1 MIPYVIIPVLHNSK
15 IPTVLEVTTMKR
27 IRINYFYKV
36 LLLVGLNSIMAYS
49 QPLSNSQ
56 IKVITDTT
64 IFPAGALGSCH
75 ASTIVELNP
84 GIFMAAWFAG
94 SHEGANDV
102 GIWISTFRNDKWT
115 EPVEAAKGMD
125 SLGHRLPCWNPVLF
139 KTKNNS
145 LFLFYKVGINP
156 REWEGYV
163 IKSSDN
169 GKNWTQPEALPHGFL
184 GPIKAKPIQ
193 LPNGNILCPS
203 SVEKENGS
211 WSIHLEITKE
221 NLSSWKKVKIN
232 KDDSVGVIQPTIL
245 RHPDGKLEMLCRS
258 RQNSIYQTW
267 SDDNGLHWSK
277 LEKTSLPN
285 PNSGIDAVS
294 LADGNFILVYNPL
307 LHGAEWFNGRNVL
320 NVAVSNDGINWKD
333 IYQLENKKKGQFSYP
348 AVIQA
353 SDKSIHITYTY
364 NRETIKYV
372 VLRIGK
378 Y

>member
-1 MIPYVIIPVLHNSK
+1 MD
-15 IPTVLEVTTMKR
+15 
-27 IRINYFYKV
+27 YFYKV
-36 LLLVGLNSIMAYS
+36 LLLIALSSIMAYS
-49 QPLSNSQ
+49 QPLNNSQ
-56 IKVITDTT
+56 VKVITDTT
-64 IFPAGALGSCH
+64 IFPAGSLGSCH

-84 GIFMAAWFAG
+84 GEFMAAWFAG

-102 GIWISTFRNDKWT
+102 GIWISTFRNDKWA
-115 EPVEAAKGMD
+115 EPVEAVKGID
-125 SLGHRLPCWNPVLF
+125 SSGHQLPCWNPVLF

-145 LFLFYKVGINP
+145 LLLFYKVGINP
-156 REWEGYV
+156 REWHGYV
-163 IKSSDN
+163 IRSSDN
-169 GKNWTQPEALPHGFL
+169 GKNWTKPEVLPRGFL
-184 GPIKAKPIQ
+184 GPIKDKPIQ
-193 LPNGNILCPS
+193 LSNGNILCPS

-211 WSIHLEITKE
+211 WSIHLEITND
-221 NLSSWKKVKIN
+221 NLSSWENVYIN

-294 LADGNFILVYNPL
+294 LADGKFILVYNPL
-307 LHGAEWFNGRNVL
+307 LHGANWFNGRNIL

-353 SDKSIHITYTY
+353 SDKSIQITYTY
-364 NRETIKYV
+364 DRETIKYV
-372 VLRIGK
+372 VLRIGGN
-378 Y
+378 

>member
-1 MIPYVIIPVLHNSK
+1 M
-15 IPTVLEVTTMKR
+15 
-27 IRINYFYKV
+27 RINTV
-36 LLLVGLNSIMAYS
+36 GTILLITILGSIMLHS
-49 QPLSNSQ
+49 QPLNNSEVK
-56 IKVITDTT
+56 IISDTD
-64 IFPAGALGSCH
+64 IFPSGALGSCH

-84 GIFMAAWFAG
+84 GVFMAAWFAG

-102 GIWISTFRNDKWT
+102 GIWISTLRNNRWT
-115 EPVEAAKGMD
+115 KPIEAAIGKD
-125 SLGHRLPCWNPVLF
+125 SSGNQLPCWNPVLF
-139 KTKNNS
+139 KTNNNS

-156 REWEGYV
+156 REWHGYV
-163 IKSSDN
+163 IRSSDN
-169 GKNWTQPEALPHGFL
+169 GKDWTKPEALPHGFL
-184 GPIKAKPIQ
+184 GPIKDKPIQ
-193 LPNGNILCPS
+193 LSNGNILCPS

-211 WSIHLEITKE
+211 WSIHLEITNE
-221 NLSSWKKVKIN
+221 NLSSWKKVKIK

-245 RHPDGKLEMLCRS
+245 RHPDGRLEMLCRS

-267 SDDNGLHWSK
+267 SDDNGLNWTK

-320 NVAVSNDGINWKD
+320 NVAFSNDGIKWKD

-364 NRETIKYV
+364 NRQTIKYV
-372 VLRIGK
+372 VFKIKGEK